1 MKTQCPHCSQRYEI
15 DDQYNGQIIECQK
28 CGQEFV
34 IEPRSP
40 ILATSPRESDAN
52 CIQNNVRFVKKDIAA
67 DAQKCC
73 HCDSWVIPHSP
84 VLQFFGGSTFVL
96 AVYSVF
102 SLVFYVCVMGIY
114 KAMYPFQDHKFYG
127 PEGGSEALKALE
139 NVYYGSLYEACSD
152 SFFLWSA
159 ISIILL
165 IICAILVKM
174 ARSKGI
180 VCIGRKCKIWFV
192 AMLLFT
198 VCASSIIYQYL
209 HSRQEYYAALENK
222 ALARIRYEIA
232 DKKLKKFQEDSIMI
246 KQILSYIEIVNE
258 NYVSHT
264 DRLEISH
271 AFERLKALGANYGS
285 LKIDQDLKTGEII
298 NFNKISSA
306 IRKNLLKKEEQ
317 LLEYALKTLEEE
329 RRCLLDVERIR
340 RSSGLPE
347 KLDFTAEFQ

>member
-34 IEPRSP
+34 IEPLSP
-40 ILATSPRESDAN
+40 ILVTSPRKSDAN
-52 CIQNNVRFVKKDIAA
+52 CIQKQCPFCKGDIAEG
-67 DAQKCC
+67 AQKCC
-73 HCDSWVIPHSP
+73 HCGSWVIPHSP
-84 VLQFFGGSTFVL
+84 VLQFFGGCTFVL

-102 SLVFYVCVMGIY
+102 TLVFYDCVIGIY

-127 PEGGSEALKALE
+127 PKGGLKALEALE

-192 AMLLFT
+192 VMLLFT
-198 VCASSIIYQYL
+198 VCASSITYL
-209 HSRQEYYAALENK
+209 GLHLRQGYYTALENA
-222 ALARIRYEIA
+222 ALARVLYE
-232 DKKLKKFQEDSIMI
+232 
-246 KQILSYIEIVNE
+246 
-258 NYVSHT
+258 
-264 DRLEISH
+264 
-271 AFERLKALGANYGS
+271 
-285 LKIDQDLKTGEII
+285 
-298 NFNKISSA
+298 
-306 IRKNLLKKEEQ
+306 
-317 LLEYALKTLEEE
+317 
-329 RRCLLDVERIR
+329 
-340 RSSGLPE
+340 
-347 KLDFTAEFQ
+347 AEFQ

>member
-1 MKTQCPHCSQRYEI
+1 MKTQCPHCGQHYEI

-40 ILATSPRESDAN
+40 ILVTSPRKSDAN
-52 CIQNNVRFVKKDIAA
+52 CIQKQCPFCKKDIAG

-73 HCDSWVIPHSP
+73 HCGSWVIPHSP

-102 SLVFYVCVMGIY
+102 SLVFCSCVIGIY
-114 KAMYPFQDHKFYG
+114 EAMYPFQDHKFYG
-127 PEGGSEALKALE
+127 PEGGSKALKALE

-152 SFFLWSA
+152 SFFLLSA

-192 AMLLFT
+192 VTLLFT
-198 VCASSIIYQYL
+198 VYTSSITYLDL
-209 HSRQEYYAALENK
+209 HSRQEYYTALENK
-222 ALARIRYEIA
+222 ALARILYEIA
-232 DKKLKKFQEDSIMI
+232 DKKLEKFQEDSIEI
-246 KQILSYIEIVNE
+246 KQILSYIEIMNE

-264 DRLEISH
+264 DRFKISR
-271 AFERLKALGANYGS
+271 AFERLKELGANYGS

-329 RRCLLDVERIR
+329 RRCSLDVERTK
-340 RSSGLPE
+340 E
-347 KLDFTAEFQ
+347 K